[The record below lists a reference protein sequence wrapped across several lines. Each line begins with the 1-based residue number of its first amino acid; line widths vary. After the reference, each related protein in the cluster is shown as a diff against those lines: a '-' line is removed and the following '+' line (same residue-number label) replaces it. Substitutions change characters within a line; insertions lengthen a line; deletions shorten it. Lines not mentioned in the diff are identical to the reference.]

1 MRKVKGFSLIG
12 FAMVGFLLLGLLV
25 VKADAQGQ
33 GPASTPKKKIRPSE
47 IQDVTLKLGGQ
58 ACDKH
63 IVDVESALLHLREG
77 VAMVDIEKR
86 KGHLFVGYD
95 PANVSIDQM
104 LNAVA
109 SQSGEDWFCQAEV
122 VVQ

>member
-1 MRKVKGFSLIG
+1 MPKMKRFYLIG
-12 FAMVGFLLLGLLV
+12 YAVAGLLLSGMLV
-25 VKADAQGQ
+25 LNAGAEGQ
-33 GPASTPKKKIRPSE
+33 DPASTSKKKIRPSE
-47 IQDVTLKLGGQ
+47 IQDVTLRLGGQ

-104 LNAVA
+104 LSTVA
-109 SQSGEDWFCQAEV
+109 SQSGEDWFCQAQV
-122 VVQ
+122 VVE